1 MRRLEEL
8 KQIKI
13 EGWIVITQLSVLIL
27 FHFPQ
32 VKSLIGI

>member
-1 MRRLEEL
+1 MRRFEEL
-8 KQIKI
+8 KQIKMG
-13 EGWIVITQLSVLIL
+13 ELIVITQLCVLIL